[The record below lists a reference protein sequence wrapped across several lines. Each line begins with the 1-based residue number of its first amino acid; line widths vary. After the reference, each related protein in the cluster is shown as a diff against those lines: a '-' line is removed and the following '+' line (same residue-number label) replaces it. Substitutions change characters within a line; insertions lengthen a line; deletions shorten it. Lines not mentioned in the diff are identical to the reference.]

1 MSKAQSF
8 VAAAMYLSVCLQRQ
22 GSWSAVLCLLGM
34 LGRILFVTYQ
44 NCGSD
49 STGTT
54 RENVNVDCPLAPP
67 VITGTTMR
75 TADEFTFAA
84 AIGDCGGHRKQHWR
98 VRCFVAIIVSVG
110 RHGR

>member
-1 MSKAQSF
+1 
-8 VAAAMYLSVCLQRQ
+8 
-22 GSWSAVLCLLGM
+22 M
-34 LGRILFVTYQ
+34 LGRIRFVTYQ

-84 AIGDCGGHRKQHWR
+84 AIGDCVGHRKQHGYVIFCAR
-98 VRCFVAIIVSVG
+98 DTASGVARTHTHTRARACTHTHTPAHDTSLEDTVG
-110 RHGR
+110 QLSS